1 MNRKTVLVTGSS
13 RGIGR
18 STIMLFAQNNYDVVI
33 NYVNDYE
40 SALSLKNEV
49 ETKYGVDALCIKA
62 DVSEEV
68 EVSNMVDEIISKFG
82 HIDCL
87 VNNAGIAIDTT
98 FEDKIVEN
106 FRRTINTNLI
116 GTFLVS
122 KYVGREMLKNKSGSI
137 INVSS
142 TNGIDTVYPESL
154 DYDASKAGVISLTK
168 NLAIQYAPYIRVN
181 SVAPG
186 WVMTDMNKELD
197 SDFIKTEEEKILL
210 KRFAKPE
217 DIAKVIYF
225 LASDDACY
233 INSEI
238 IRVDGGFYV

>member
-18 STIMLFAQNNYDVVI
+18 STIILFAQNNYDVVI

-197 SDFIKTEEEKILL
+197 SDFIKAEEEKILL

>member
-40 SALSLKNEV
+40 SALSLKSEV

-168 NLAIQYAPYIRVN
+168 NIAIQYAPYIRVN

-197 SDFIKTEEEKILL
+197 SDFIKAEEEKILL

>member
-197 SDFIKTEEEKILL
+197 SDFIKSEEEKILL
-210 KRFAKPE
+210 KKFAKPE

>member
-40 SALSLKNEV
+40 SALSLKSEV

-197 SDFIKTEEEKILL
+197 SDFIKAEEEKILL

>member
-40 SALSLKNEV
+40 SALSLKSEV

-197 SDFIKTEEEKILL
+197 SDFIKAEEEKILL
-210 KRFAKPE
+210 KRFANPE

-238 IRVDGGFYV
+238 II

>member
-40 SALSLKNEV
+40 SALSLKSEV

-197 SDFIKTEEEKILL
+197 SDFIKSEEEKILL
-210 KRFAKPE
+210 KKFAKPE

>member
-98 FEDKIVEN
+98 CED
-106 FRRTINTNLI
+106 
-116 GTFLVS
+116 
-122 KYVGREMLKNKSGSI
+122 
-137 INVSS
+137 
-142 TNGIDTVYPESL
+142 SL

-197 SDFIKTEEEKILL
+197 SDFIKAEEEKILL

>member
-82 HIDCL
+82 DIDCL
-87 VNNAGIAIDTT
+87 VNNAGIA
-98 FEDKIVEN
+98 
-106 FRRTINTNLI
+106 
-116 GTFLVS
+116 
-122 KYVGREMLKNKSGSI
+122 
-137 INVSS
+137 
-142 TNGIDTVYPESL
+142 IDTVYPESL

-197 SDFIKTEEEKILL
+197 SDFIKAEEEKILL

>member
-197 SDFIKTEEEKILL
+197 SDFIKAEEEKILL